1 MATFSFDASS
11 IAPAANFS
19 PVPAGSYISQIIDSS
34 IGATKD
40 MTGQILKLTF
50 EIIDGEFKGRKIW
63 NNLNIQNKNADT
75 QKYAQA
81 DLSAICRATNQIKLE
96 DTAALH
102 GIPLKIKVTIR
113 EASGGYEA
121 QNQIKGFDAASGGLT
136 SQPTPSQPA
145 PGMTQGAA
153 NPSKPAWAK

>member
-11 IAPAANFS
+11 IAPATSFA
-19 PVPAGSYISQIIDSS
+19 PVPAGNYISQIIDSS

-63 NNLNIQNKNADT
+63 NNLNIQNKNPDT

-96 DTAALH
+96 DTASLH
-102 GIPLKIKVTIR
+102 NIPLKIKVSIR

-121 QNQIKGFDAASGGLT
+121 QNQIKGFDSASGGFT
-136 SQPTPSQPA
+136 SQPAPSQAA
-145 PGMTQGAA
+145 PGMTQAAA